1 MKLQDGSGWAQDR
14 IASQLRRAVA
24 ASGLRSAQVM
34 DALVPW
40 EISSP
45 SNPVG
50 GPWKHWLLGWLEVG
64 NTQLQLEV
72 PKQNELW
79 VGTCLRSQFLS
90 FHRSHLES
98 NSFSGSFSQL
108 VAGFIYSSSKSCY
121 LVAPTHR

>member
-1 MKLQDGSGWAQDR
+1 MVQDGPR
-14 IASQLRRAVA
+14 IGSLRSSRAVA
-24 ASGLRSAQVM
+24 ASGLRVAQVM

-79 VGTCLRSQFLS
+79 LGTCLRSQFP
-90 FHRSHLES
+90 RES
-98 NSFSGSFSQL
+98 S
-108 VAGFIYSSSKSCY
+108 
-121 LVAPTHR
+121 